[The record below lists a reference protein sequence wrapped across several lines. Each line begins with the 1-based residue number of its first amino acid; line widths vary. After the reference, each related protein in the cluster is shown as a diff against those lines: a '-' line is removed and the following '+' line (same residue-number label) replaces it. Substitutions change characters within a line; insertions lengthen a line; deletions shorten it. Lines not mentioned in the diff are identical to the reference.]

1 MSDRDPNEPHTPQAD
16 AEGEYTSAPTSDAEG
31 EYTSA
36 PTSGTEG
43 EYTSAP
49 QAGDDGHYTDAE
61 SVDDPSR
68 EAISDFSE
76 ETPGFTADSANRSD
90 DTDVVEP
97 RAAEPFVAEPID
109 YAGSADR
116 TDADSFDTTD
126 RNDRI
131 ADSGPAATQVL
142 PPELVQPA
150 EPERTT
156 TVIPGALSSAG
167 TPVNYE
173 STTGNAGSAATAAA
187 AATAATAAAPSA
199 AAPVDRSQYVITSN
213 DDRPD
218 THADTARTTAL
229 EPVRSTATEP
239 YVAPTDP
246 ADAAFARPPQRIVY
260 VDAPTP
266 PRKKGNRGVGALIAL
281 LSSLVFAIL
290 FAVVIFL
297 MYYATIG
304 RVATNFVG
312 ERSFYV
318 PVILFAIAFIVLVLL
333 LNRAKWGAYVFGSIF
348 VGLFVYLGTIGA
360 LLLLEG
366 VLSYTPEQ
374 ASTAFTGAL
383 DNPLVI
389 AAGLLA
395 REVSLWLG
403 AAVSARGRRVKA
415 KNIEAQAAFER
426 ETEARRAEHERAN
439 AAPASY

>member
-16 AEGEYTSAPTSDAEG
+16 AEGEYTST
-31 EYTSA
+31 

-68 EAISDFSE
+68 EAINDFSE
-76 ETPGFTADSANRSD
+76 ETPGFTAADSASRSD
-90 DTDVVEP
+90 DTDVAE
-97 RAAEPFVAEPID
+97 RTDAEPFVAEPID

-116 TDADSFDTTD
+116 TDSYDSADRSGTDSFDDAD
-126 RNDRI
+126 RHDRV

-173 STTGNAGSAATAAA
+173 TTTGNAGSAATAAA
-187 AATAATAAAPSA
+187 AATAATAAAPTA
-199 AAPVDRSQYVITSN
+199 AVDRSQYVITSN
-213 DDRPD
+213 DERPE
-218 THADTARTTAL
+218 TARTTAL
-229 EPVRSTATEP
+229 EPVRSTATEQ
-239 YVAPTDP
+239 YVPTTDP

>member
-68 EAISDFSE
+68 EAINDFSE

-116 TDADSFDTTD
+116 TAADSFDTTD

-156 TVIPGALSSAG
+156 TVIPGSFSTAG
-167 TPVNYE
+167 SPVNYE
-173 STTGNAGSAATAAA
+173 STAGTSPTAGSAAA
-187 AATAATAAAPSA
+187 AATAASAAAPTA
-199 AAPVDRSQYVITSN
+199 AAPVDRSQYVINAN
-213 DDRPD
+213 DDR
-218 THADTARTTAL
+218 TDTARTTAV
-229 EPVRSTATEP
+229 EPVRSTATEQ
-239 YVAPTDP
+239 YNAPADP

-297 MYYATIG
+297 LYYATIG
-304 RVATNFVG
+304 RVATNFVA

-318 PVILFAIAFIVLVLL
+318 PVILFAVAFIVLVLL

-348 VGLFVYLGTIGA
+348 VGLFVYFGTIGA

-366 VLSYTPEQ
+366 VVSYTPAQ
-374 ASTAFTGAL
+374 ASAAFTGAL

>member
-1 MSDRDPNEPHTPQAD
+1 VSDRDPNEPHTPQAD

-68 EAISDFSE
+68 EAINDFSE

-116 TDADSFDTTD
+116 TAADSFDTTD

-142 PPELVQPA
+142 PPELVQPT

-173 STTGNAGSAATAAA
+173 TTTGNAGSAATAAA

-199 AAPVDRSQYVITSN
+199 PAPVDRSQYVITSN
-213 DDRPD
+213 DDRPE
-218 THADTARTTAL
+218 TARTAVI
-229 EPVRSTATEP
+229 EPVRSTATEQ
-239 YVAPTDP
+239 YAAPTDP

-281 LSSLVFAIL
+281 ASSLVFAIL
-290 FAVVIFL
+290 FAAVIFL

-318 PVILFAIAFIVLVLL
+318 PVILFAVAFIVLVLL

>member
-16 AEGEYTSAPTSDAEG
+16 AEGEYTST
-31 EYTSA
+31 
-36 PTSGTEG
+36 PTSGAEG

-68 EAISDFSE
+68 EAINDFSE
-76 ETPGFTADSANRSD
+76 ETPGFTAADSADRSD
-90 DTDVVEP
+90 ASDRAEP
-97 RAAEPFVAEPID
+97 YDAEPFVAEPID
-109 YAGSADR
+109 YAGSAE
-116 TDADSFDTTD
+116 S
-126 RNDRI
+126 NDRV

-173 STTGNAGSAATAAA
+173 TTTGNAGSAATAAA
-187 AATAATAAAPSA
+187 AATAATAAAPTA

-213 DDRPD
+213 DERPE
-218 THADTARTTAL
+218 TARTTAL
-229 EPVRSTATEP
+229 EPVRSTATEQ
-239 YVAPTDP
+239 YVPTTDP

-318 PVILFAIAFIVLVLL
+318 PVILFAVAFIVLVLL

-348 VGLFVYLGTIGA
+348 VGLFVYFGTIGA

-366 VLSYTPEQ
+366 VVSYTPAQ
-374 ASTAFTGAL
+374 ASAAFTGAL